1 MRFKITAPDVSVC
14 GIRNGWRPRAL
25 KKGKEGVWRGYMTLE
40 PGRFDYRFLV
50 DGDWMNDP
58 DADKVCN
65 KFGTENCVMTVP

>member
-1 MRFKITAPDVSVC
+1 
-14 GIRNGWRPRAL
+14 
-25 KKGKEGVWRGYMTLE
+25 MTLE